1 MNRGSTT
8 AFQNELVKPANRP
21 VHLAEIIFDDE
32 NVYMN
37 DGYKTITYDSK
48 DYIAVGHFMGF
59 SDIQEAVEVVVSKVT
74 MSLSGVDQSMISRFL
89 NKEYIDRPVRIYTA
103 FLNTSQVLIS
113 NPVLIFE
120 GRMDTPTI
128 SDDPL
133 GGKSMMSVSATNSW
147 VDFTRKTGRHT
158 NHEEQQVFFAGDKGF
173 EFASEVVKDIVWG
186 KVT

>member
-59 SDIQEAVEVVVSKVT
+59 SDIQEAKV
-74 MSLSGVDQSMISRFL
+74 IIKF
-89 NKEYIDRPVRIYTA
+89 
-103 FLNTSQVLIS
+103 
-113 NPVLIFE
+113 
-120 GRMDTPTI
+120 
-128 SDDPL
+128 
-133 GGKSMMSVSATNSW
+133 
-147 VDFTRKTGRHT
+147 
-158 NHEEQQVFFAGDKGF
+158 
-173 EFASEVVKDIVWG
+173 
-186 KVT
+186 